1 MELFL
6 VMLYKQIDDL
16 SINDS
21 AIRIPKII
29 SVIIKLFYDPM
40 AVR

>member
-29 SVIIKLFYDPM
+29 SVIIKLFYDRT